1 MSETLRDLV
10 VSLSLQTDNFTRNI
24 KTVNTHIKEAES
36 AFKLAAAGVTN
47 FEQTT
52 TGLTSKQTMLTR
64 QFNLQKVAVD
74 QYQKALAAANKKL
87 EECQENQRKAQ
98 TRFDA
103 AQTTASAA
111 ELKKLSGALE
121 ATKKATQ
128 NASDAVH
135 STTTKLNNAQAAVR
149 NTQAALNACNSSIA
163 AMSSDW
169 TRSAQVLERNQSTI
183 AMLGLRM
190 RTVQSEFTLATAGI
204 KNTSESTTA
213 LTAKLKMLDSELNIQ
228 QATIR
233 KYEESLAAAKTQLK
247 AAQRENDPAKI
258 RQARTAVEE
267 NTASLNNARAAYV
280 TTQQAI
286 RETNQALT
294 LAQNSYYTAGAA
306 IRINETAVASLGKQ
320 IQLAESQF
328 RLTGAGISNFGT
340 TAAGVAAKIDQLKE
354 KQALLRQQMQQLRD
368 AVKSAEDQLKAAQ
381 TANDPQKIQ
390 QAKDK
395 LTELNT
401 TLNNTE
407 AELRETTSELNIQN
421 SGWVQA
427 GAAIKTSET
436 AVASLGKQMQLA
448 ESKFRLAGAG
458 IANFGTKAAG
468 TAAKLQLLK
477 EKQALLRQ
485 QVQQLRD
492 AVKSAEDQLKAAQTA
507 NDPQK
512 IQQAKDKLTELN
524 TTLNNTKAQLKAT
537 TSELNLLSSA
547 WTRAGTVLTNF
558 STKARAVSSTMVST
572 GRTMMRWITTPLLGI
587 ATAGVNA
594 QVQFE
599 KTFAQVRKTV
609 TATETEYA
617 QLEAASKKMSTTLAM
632 STDDINEVM
641 ATAGQLGIATENIQ
655 SFSRTMIDLGNST
668 TDLSANDGATQIAK
682 FINIMGTSQKEV
694 RRLGSAIAYL
704 GNNYATTEAPIME
717 MSMRLAG
724 AGKQVGLTEAQILGI
739 ATALSSVGIE
749 AEMGGSAFSKALI
762 KMEVASTQGADA
774 MGDFANIAGMS
785 NQAFKSLWDSDPAS
799 AFIAFTKGLAQLD
812 EEGISAIATLQDLGF
827 KEVRLRDTML
837 RTVSASGL
845 LENAI
850 ADANKA
856 WEENTALTEKS
867 NAIYSTTAAKLTNL
881 KNKASLAGQQ
891 IASDLTPVVHN
902 LMSAASDLL
911 DKFMG
916 LDEQQRLSIIKWGAV
931 AAAMGPALLIMGR
944 LIGVAGSVAGALG
957 KGMTAVGKFSAAVA
971 GAGGGMTGFLKVI
984 GSSKLAMVALSA
996 AVVYGAYKLYDYASG
1011 AKAARDALEGMNKT
1025 AQNWKN
1031 TAADTFYSSG
1041 KGLGFF
1047 GLSTEDFQKT
1057 ATKTISTVQ
1066 DWMDGMVEVWSDGKY
1081 ETDAIVKEWQDSSD
1095 ALSKDTRAHMV
1106 ELRDQAQASG
1116 DAAKAQEINA
1126 AIAELDALDKRI
1138 RVNLNYFQGK
1148 TLTDKNKAF
1157 WQGLMDQKQEIL
1169 LKWGF
1174 AEEPEGGAEAYDTIA
1189 KKVRAAEARAKAVG
1203 QDVDSSL
1210 YQEATLATSQG
1221 YAEVLQQLNDQY
1233 DAEYEKI
1240 NQINNATER
1249 QNQLNA
1255 LNEKYKSQRA
1265 AAAKEYMQA
1274 ADGYMAHVLDAKDM
1288 QDTENQLNR
1297 LHELLAKLAE
1307 TSETDTQGRANI
1319 LTQLNELTGE
1329 MDEGTLTEYMT
1340 LLTQVSSQVALL
1352 KSSGMSDAEIQALFP
1367 DVDIANITRMLDL
1380 YAEIGQHL
1388 SNFKNIADIQPLN
1401 EMVNGAIS
1409 EEVLK
1414 IATDLNLDGAKAAW
1428 EAFAAN
1434 PGAAITTDAQVTS
1447 WTLGDEAQKQT
1458 ATIQATVSE
1467 YVEIPEG
1474 ASTEKLTP
1482 KGIVAYVNA
1491 YNDLLPEGKK
1501 ADTSKLTPEVAEAF
1515 VKAYREVEGKA
1526 DITKLTPDE
1535 IVAQVMKYVELPE
1548 GANKEELIPACNAF
1562 VLAYSDPDATT
1573 DGLKVKALI
1582 GTMIAYANAT
1592 GVNPS
1597 MFLTSNLR
1605 GVVRKFAVAAG
1616 VDEDELLAALKREV
1630 EITGYNVD
1638 PTLNVQLPGTIYL
1651 TGYDYMAY
1659 KDFMDENGD
1668 VPIDGRIRLGNLTE
1682 SEWESALGEN
1692 RVKYWK
1698 DGVEVDANVAEATGV
1713 DEKTLALITTNED
1726 GTKTYNVIITAQVT
1740 GTEEAIDAVSALVDE
1755 EKKIDPTPLG
1765 MAAGIMPAT
1774 TMDLINSAMKR
1785 IQSYQETKDLNWWD
1799 KYWAGVLQGA
1809 STNLGTLN
1817 TSMNLDFNQ
1826 DTVAE
1831 LSAYIG
1837 EVVAAIQQGAEV
1849 SDEDLVNLK
1858 TIFDFLN
1865 GLQDTGTGAHIL
1877 AGAAEGMTAGGVDT
1891 TVDTLITNLGT
1902 AIQNAES
1909 KLQESGQQIGAG
1921 IGEGQKS
1928 YDFGDD
1934 AETTFT
1940 NDLNALDEAADIN
1953 SPSKRMIP
1961 TGESI
1966 SEGVGV
1972 GMAQYDFSGDATAT
1986 MANLESAISGAFL
1999 TSSLRSVGLN
2009 AMFGMAAGVRAGQ
2022 SAVISAM
2029 RSAAQSAVAAAKRA
2043 LQIHSPSRVFRDEV
2057 GVMTMKGFGQG
2068 VLEETKEQA
2077 QIIRNASRYLTN
2089 EAGSSAVAATNDNRK
2104 TYNTDN
2110 STSFSFAGATFQ
2122 VRSEQDV
2129 HDLAIEI
2136 ATLTRRNQR
2145 GRGLRMA

>member
-24 KTVNTHIKEAES
+24 KSVNTHIKEAES
-36 AFKLAAAGVTN
+36 AFKLAASGVTN

-52 TGLTSKQTMLTR
+52 AGLASKQTMLTR
-64 QFNLQKVAVD
+64 QLDLQKVAVD
-74 QYQKALAAANKKL
+74 QYQKALVAANKKL
-87 EECQENQRKAQ
+87 TECQENQRKAQ
-98 TRFDA
+98 ARFDA
-103 AQTTASAA
+103 AGTSASAS

-149 NTQAALNACNSSIA
+149 NTQAALNACNGSIA
-163 AMSSDW
+163 SMRSGW
-169 TRSAQVLERNQSTI
+169 TQSAQVLERNQSTI

-213 LTAKLKMLDSELNIQ
+213 LTAKLKMLNSELTLQ

-233 KYEESLAAAKTQLK
+233 RYEESLAAAKTQLK
-247 AAQRENDPAKI
+247 AAQKENDPEKI

-294 LAQNSYYTAGAA
+294 AASNGYYTAGAA
-306 IRINETAVASLGKQ
+306 I
-320 IQLAESQF
+320 
-328 RLTGAGISNFGT
+328 
-340 TAAGVAAKIDQLKE
+340 
-354 KQALLRQQMQQLRD
+354 
-368 AVKSAEDQLKAAQ
+368 
-381 TANDPQKIQ
+381 
-390 QAKDK
+390 
-395 LTELNT
+395 
-401 TLNNTE
+401 
-407 AELRETTSELNIQN
+407 
-421 SGWVQA
+421 
-427 GAAIKTSET
+427 KTNET

-468 TAAKLQLLK
+468 AAAKLQLLK

-492 AVKSAEDQLKAAQTA
+492 AVKSAEEQLKAAQA
-507 NDPQK
+507 SGDPEK
-512 IQQAKDKLTELN
+512 IQQAKDRLTELN
-524 TTLNNTKAQLKAT
+524 TTLNNTEAQLRDT
-537 TSELNLLSSA
+537 TRELNLQSSA
-547 WTRAGTVLTNF
+547 WTRAGAALTSF

-572 GRTMMRWITTPLLGI
+572 GRTMMRWITTPLMGI
-587 ATAGVNA
+587 ATASVNA
-594 QVQFE
+594 EIQFE
-599 KTFAQVRKTV
+599 KTFATVRKTV
-609 TATETEYA
+609 RGTEEDYA
-617 QLEAASKKMSTTLAM
+617 RLEAASKKMSTQLAAGTDEINAVM
-632 STDDINEVM
+632 S
-641 ATAGQLGIATENIQ
+641 TAGQLGIETENIEA
-655 SFSRTMIDLGNST
+655 FTKTMIDLGNST
-668 TDLSANDGATQIAK
+668 TDLDANTAATEIAK
-682 FINIMGTSQKEV
+682 FINIMGTSQKDID
-694 RRLGSAIAYL
+694 RLGASLAYV
-704 GNNYATTEAPIME
+704 GNRYATTEAPIME
-717 MSMRLAG
+717 MAMRIAG
-724 AGKQVGLTEAQILGI
+724 AGKQVGMTEAQVIGV

-749 AEMGGSAFSKALI
+749 AQMGGSAFSKALI
-762 KMEVASTQGADA
+762 KMELAAETGGQSLT
-774 MGDFANIAGMS
+774 DFATVSGMT
-785 NQAFKSLWDSDPAS
+785 AEEFKNLWKADPTA
-799 AFIAFTKGLAQLD
+799 AFIAFTKGIAQMD
-812 EEGISAIATLQDLGF
+812 DEGISAIATLQDLGF

-837 RTVSASGL
+837 RTVSNTRLMEDAV
-845 LENAI
+845 
-850 ADANKA
+850 ADATRG
-856 WEENTALTEKS
+856 WQENTALTEMAGK
-867 NAIYSTTAAKLTNL
+867 IYATTAAQLTNL

-891 IASDLTPVVHN
+891 IASDLTPIVQN
-902 LMSAASDLL
+902 LMSTASGLL

-931 AAAMGPALLIMGR
+931 AAAMGPALLILGR
-944 LIGVAGSVAGALG
+944 LVGAVGSVAGALG
-957 KGMTAVGKFSAAVA
+957 KGMTAVGKFSAAVK
-971 GAGGGMTGFLKVI
+971 GAGGGVSGLLKVV
-984 GSSKLAMVALSA
+984 GSSKLAMAGLTA
-996 AVVYGAYKLYDYASG
+996 AVIYGAYKLYDYASG
-1011 AKAARDALEGMNKT
+1011 AKAAREALEGMNKT

-1041 KGLGFF
+1041 KGLDFF
-1047 GLSTEDFQKT
+1047 GLNAEDFQKS
-1057 ATKTISTVQ
+1057 AAKTTRTVQ

-1116 DAAKAQEINA
+1116 DTAKAQEINA

-1157 WQGLMDQKQEIL
+1157 WQGLMDQKQAIL

-1174 AEEPEGGAEAYDTIA
+1174 AEEPEGGTEAYDTIA
-1189 KKVRAAEARAKAVG
+1189 KKVRAAEARAAAMG
-1203 QDVDSSL
+1203 QKVDSSL
-1210 YQEATLATSQG
+1210 YEEATLAASQG
-1221 YAEVLQQLNDQY
+1221 YAAVLQQINDQY

-1240 NQINNATER
+1240 IQINDATER
-1249 QNQLNA
+1249 QNQLDV

-1265 AAAKEYMQA
+1265 AAAKEYLQA
-1274 ADGYMAHVLDAKDM
+1274 TDGYMAHVLDAKDM
-1288 QDTENQLNR
+1288 QDTENQLTR

-1319 LTQLNELTGE
+1319 LTQLNELTGK

-1367 DVDIANITRMLDL
+1367 DIDIANITQMLDL
-1380 YAEIGQHL
+1380 YAEIGGFL
-1388 SNFKNIADIQPLN
+1388 NDFKNIADIQPLN
-1401 EMVNGAIS
+1401 EMLNGAIS

-1428 EAFAAN
+1428 ETFAAS
-1434 PGAAITTDAQVTS
+1434 PGSAITTNAQVTS
-1447 WTLGDEAQKQT
+1447 WELGDEAQKQT
-1458 ATIQATVSE
+1458 ATVQATVSE

-1474 ASTEKLTP
+1474 ASTAQLTP
-1482 KGIVAYVNA
+1482 KAEWAYVEA
-1491 YNDLLPEGKK
+1491 YNDLLPDGTR
-1501 ADTSKLTPEVAEAF
+1501 ADTSGLTPEAQAAI
-1515 VKAYREVEGKA
+1515 VKAYKEVTGGANTDE
-1526 DITKLTPDE
+1526 LTPDE
-1535 IVAQVMKYVELPE
+1535 ITAKVLKYIEDNYHNVDTSDL
-1548 GANKEELIPACNAF
+1548 KPAVNAA
-1562 VLAYSDPDATT
+1562 VLAYTDKGAKT
-1573 DGLKVKALI
+1573 DGLKVKALA
-1582 GTMIAYANAT
+1582 GMLVSYANGL
-1592 GVNPS
+1592 GVDPS
-1597 MFLTSNLR
+1597 LLLTDNLR
-1605 GVVRKFAVAAG
+1605 GEVHKFAVATG
-1616 VDEDELLAALKREV
+1616 VDEAELLAALKRKV

-1638 PTLNVQLPGTIYL
+1638 PTLNVQIPGTIYL

-1668 VPIDGRIRLGNLTE
+1668 VPIAGRIRLGSLTE
-1682 SEWESALGEN
+1682 AEWESALGQN

-1698 DGVEVDANVAEATGV
+1698 DGVEVDVSVAEAAGV
-1713 DEKTLALITTNED
+1713 DEKTLALITMNED
-1726 GTKTYNVIITAQVT
+1726 GTKTYNVVIAAQVT

-1765 MAAGIMPAT
+1765 MAAGILPAT
-1774 TMDLINSAMKR
+1774 TMDLIDSAMKR
-1785 IQSYQETKDLNWWD
+1785 IRSYQKTKDWSGWD
-1799 KYWAGVLQGA
+1799 KFWARILHGESTDLGV
-1809 STNLGTLN
+1809 LN
-1817 TSMNLDFNQ
+1817 TSMSLDFNQ
-1826 DTVAE
+1826 ETVAE

-1837 EVVAAIQQGAEV
+1837 EIVAAIQQGENV
-1849 SDEDLVNLK
+1849 SAEDLANLK

-1865 GLQDTGTGAHIL
+1865 GLQETGTGTHIL
-1877 AGAAEGMTAGGVDT
+1877 AGAAEGMTAGGIDT
-1891 TVDTLITNLGT
+1891 SVDTLITNLGT
-1902 AIQNAES
+1902 VIEGAES
-1909 KLQESGQQIGAG
+1909 KFQESGEQIAAG
-1921 IGEGQKS
+1921 IGEGQKG
-1928 YDFGDD
+1928 YDFSTD
-1934 AETTFT
+1934 AETTIA
-1940 NDLNALDEAADIN
+1940 NDEAALNDAAVIH
-1953 SPSKRMIP
+1953 SPSQRMKPI
-1961 TGESI
+1961 GGFI
-1966 SEGVGV
+1966 SAGVGV
-1972 GMAQYDFSGDATAT
+1972 GMAQYDFSGDAAVTV
-1986 MANLESAISGAFL
+1986 ANLESAISAAFM

-2022 SAVISAM
+2022 SAVIAAM
-2029 RSAAQSAVAAAKRA
+2029 RSAAQNAVAAAKNA

-2057 GVMTMKGFGQG
+2057 GVMTMRGFGQG

-2077 QIIRNASRYLTN
+2077 QIIRNASRYLTA

-2129 HDLAIEI
+2129 RDLAMEI
-2136 ATLTRRNQR
+2136 ATLTRRSQR

>member
-1 MSETLRDLV
+1 MAETLRDLV

-24 KTVNTHIKEAES
+24 KSVNTQIKEAES
-36 AFKLAAAGVTN
+36 AFKLAASGVTN

-52 TGLTSKQTMLTR
+52 GGLAAKQTTLTR
-64 QFNLQKVAVD
+64 QLNLQKVAVD
-74 QYQKALAAANKKL
+74 QYQKALEAAKKKLAECQKNQATFEAKLAAAKGAGQSAAALKKL
-87 EECQENQRKAQ
+87 EGQV
-98 TRFDA
+98 T
-103 AQTTASAA
+103 
-111 ELKKLSGALE
+111 

-128 NASDAVH
+128 NAADAVS
-135 STTTKLNNAQAAVR
+135 STSTKLNNAQAAVR
-149 NTQAALNACNSSIA
+149 NTQAALNACNGSIA
-163 AMSSDW
+163 SMRSGWAQ
-169 TRSAQVLERNQSTI
+169 SAQVLERNQSTI

-213 LTAKLKMLDSELNIQ
+213 LTAKLKMLNSELTLQ

-233 KYEESLAAAKTQLK
+233 RYEESIAAAKTQLK
-247 AAQRENDPAKI
+247 AAQRENDPSKI
-258 RQARTAVEE
+258 RQARAAVEE

-294 LAQNSYYTAGAA
+294 LASSGYYTAGAA
-306 IRINETAVASLGKQ
+306 I
-320 IQLAESQF
+320 
-328 RLTGAGISNFGT
+328 
-340 TAAGVAAKIDQLKE
+340 
-354 KQALLRQQMQQLRD
+354 
-368 AVKSAEDQLKAAQ
+368 
-381 TANDPQKIQ
+381 
-390 QAKDK
+390 
-395 LTELNT
+395 
-401 TLNNTE
+401 
-407 AELRETTSELNIQN
+407 
-421 SGWVQA
+421 
-427 GAAIKTSET
+427 KTNET

-458 IANFGTKAAG
+458 IANFGAKAAG
-468 TAAKLQLLK
+468 AAAKLQLLK

-492 AVKSAEDQLKAAQTA
+492 AVKSAEEQLKAAQTSG
-507 NDPQK
+507 DPQK
-512 IQQAKDKLTELN
+512 IQQAKDRLTELN
-524 TTLNNTKAQLKAT
+524 TTLNNTEAQLRDT
-537 TSELNLLSSA
+537 TRELNLQSSA
-547 WTRAGTVLTNF
+547 WTRAGAALTSF

-572 GRTMMRWITTPLLGI
+572 GRTMTRWITTPLMGI
-587 ATAGVNA
+587 ATASVNA
-594 QVQFE
+594 GIQFE
-599 KTFAQVRKTV
+599 KTFATVRKTV
-609 TATETEYA
+609 RGTEEDYA
-617 QLEAASKKMSTTLAM
+617 RLEAASKKMSTQLAAGTDEINAVM
-632 STDDINEVM
+632 S
-641 ATAGQLGIATENIQ
+641 TAGQLGIATENIE
-655 SFSRTMIDLGNST
+655 SFTKTMIDLGNST
-668 TDLSANDGATQIAK
+668 TDLDANTAATEIAK
-682 FINIMGTSQKEV
+682 FINIMGTSQKDID
-694 RRLGSAIAYL
+694 RLGASLAYV
-704 GNNYATTEAPIME
+704 GNRYATTEAPIME
-717 MSMRLAG
+717 MAMRIAG
-724 AGKQVGLTEAQILGI
+724 AGKQVGMTEAQVIGV

-749 AEMGGSAFSKALI
+749 AQMGGSAFSKALI
-762 KMEVASTQGADA
+762 KMELAAETGGQSLT
-774 MGDFANIAGMS
+774 DFATVSGMT
-785 NQAFKSLWDSDPAS
+785 AEEFKNLWKADPTA
-799 AFIAFTKGLAQLD
+799 AFIAFTKGIAQMD
-812 EEGISAIATLQDLGF
+812 DEGISAIATLQDLGF

-837 RTVSASGL
+837 RTVSNTRLMEDAV
-845 LENAI
+845 
-850 ADANKA
+850 ADATRG
-856 WEENTALTEKS
+856 WQENTALTEMAGK
-867 NAIYSTTAAKLTNL
+867 IYATTAAQLTNL

-891 IASDLTPVVHN
+891 IASDLTPTIQN
-902 LMSAASDLL
+902 LMSSASDLL

-916 LDEQQRLSIIKWGAV
+916 LDEEQRLSIIKWGAV

-944 LIGVAGSVAGALG
+944 LIGTVGNVARALG
-957 KGMTAVGKFSAAVA
+957 AGMTAVGKFSAAVK
-971 GAGGGMTGFLKVI
+971 GAGGGMTGLLKVV
-984 GSSKLAMVALSA
+984 GSSPVAMAALSA
-996 AVVYGAYKLYDYASG
+996 AVLYGAYKLYDYASG

-1297 LHELLAKLAE
+1297 LHELLAKLDE

-1352 KSSGMSDAEIQALFP
+1352 KSSGMSDDEIQALFP
-1367 DVDIANITRMLDL
+1367 DIDIANITRMLDL
-1380 YAEIGQHL
+1380 YAEIGQNL

-1401 EMVNGAIS
+1401 EMINGAIS

-1428 EAFAAN
+1428 EAFAEN

-1482 KGIVAYVNA
+1482 KAEFAYVKA
-1491 YNDLLPEGKK
+1491 YNDLLPDGTR
-1501 ADTSKLTPEVAEAF
+1501 ADMSKLTPETEQAIVT
-1515 VKAYREVEGKA
+1515 AYKEVTGGANTDE
-1526 DITKLTPDE
+1526 LTPDE
-1535 IVAQVMKYVELPE
+1535 ITAKVMRYLEDELNVDTSDLKPV
-1548 GANKEELIPACNAF
+1548 CNAA
-1562 VLAYSDPDATT
+1562 VLAYTDDDAKTNS
-1573 DGLKVKALI
+1573 LKVKALT
-1582 GTMIAYANAT
+1582 GMMIAYANAV

-1616 VDEDELLAALKREV
+1616 VDEAELLAALKREV

-1638 PTLNVQLPGTIYL
+1638 PTLNVQTPGTIYL

-1668 VPIDGRIRLGNLTE
+1668 VPIAGRIRLGSLTE
-1682 SEWESALGEN
+1682 AEWESALGQN

-1698 DGVEVDANVAEATGV
+1698 DGVEVDVSVAEAAGV
-1713 DEKTLALITTNED
+1713 DEKTLALITMNED
-1726 GTKTYNVIITAQVT
+1726 GTKTYNVIIAAQVT
-1740 GTEEAIDAVSALVDE
+1740 GTEEAIGAVSALVDE

-1765 MAAGIMPAT
+1765 MAAGILPAT
-1774 TMDLINSAMKR
+1774 TMDLIDSAMKR
-1785 IQSYQETKDLNWWD
+1785 IQSYQKTKDWSGWD
-1799 KYWAGVLQGA
+1799 KFWARILHGESTDLGV
-1809 STNLGTLN
+1809 LN
-1817 TSMNLDFNQ
+1817 TSMSLDFNQ
-1826 DTVAE
+1826 GTVAE

-1837 EVVAAIQQGAEV
+1837 EIVAAIQQGENV
-1849 SDEDLVNLK
+1849 SAEDLENLK
-1858 TIFDFLN
+1858 IIFDFLN
-1865 GLQDTGTGAHIL
+1865 GLQETGTGTHIL
-1877 AGAAEGMTAGGVDT
+1877 AGAAEGMTAGGIDT
-1891 TVDTLITNLGT
+1891 SVDTLIANLGT
-1902 AIQNAES
+1902 VIQRAEA
-1909 KLQESGQQIGAG
+1909 KFQESGEQIAAG
-1921 IGEGQKS
+1921 IGEGQKN
-1928 YDFGDD
+1928 YDFSTD
-1934 AETTFT
+1934 AETTIA
-1940 NDLNALDEAADIN
+1940 NDEAALNDAAVIH
-1953 SPSKRMIP
+1953 SPSQRMKPI
-1961 TGESI
+1961 GGFI
-1966 SEGVGV
+1966 SAGVGA
-1972 GMAQYDFSGDATAT
+1972 GMTEYDFSGDAAAT
-1986 MANLESAISGAFL
+1986 MANLESAISAAFM

-2022 SAVISAM
+2022 SAVIAAM
-2029 RSAAQSAVAAAKRA
+2029 RSAAQNAVAAAKSA

-2057 GVMTMKGFGQG
+2057 GAMTMKGFGQG
-2068 VLEETKEQA
+2068 VLQETKEQA
-2077 QIIRNASRYLTN
+2077 QIIRNASRYLTT

-2122 VRSEQDV
+2122 IRSEQDV
-2129 HDLAIEI
+2129 RDLAVEI

>member
-24 KTVNTHIKEAES
+24 KSVNTHIKEAES
-36 AFKLAAAGVTN
+36 AFKLAASGVTN

-52 TGLTSKQTMLTR
+52 EGLASKQTMLTR
-64 QFNLQKVAVD
+64 QLDLQKVAVD
-74 QYQKALAAANKKL
+74 QYQKALTAANKKL
-87 EECQENQRKAQ
+87 EECKKNQRDAQ
-98 TRFDA
+98 SRFDA

-149 NTQAALNACNSSIA
+149 NTQAALNACNGSIA
-163 AMSSDW
+163 SMRSGW
-169 TRSAQVLERNQSTI
+169 TQSAQVLERNQSTI

-213 LTAKLKMLDSELNIQ
+213 LTAKLKMLDSELTLQ

-233 KYEESLAAAKTQLK
+233 RYEESLAAAKTQLK
-247 AAQRENDPAKI
+247 AAQRENDPEKI

-280 TTQQAI
+280 TTQQEI
-286 RETNQALT
+286 RETNRELT
-294 LAQNSYYTAGAA
+294 AASNGFYTSRDAA
-306 IRINETAVASLGKQ
+306 TANETAVASLGKQ
-320 IQLAESQF
+320 I
-328 RLTGAGISNFGT
+328 
-340 TAAGVAAKIDQLKE
+340 
-354 KQALLRQQMQQLRD
+354 
-368 AVKSAEDQLKAAQ
+368 
-381 TANDPQKIQ
+381 
-390 QAKDK
+390 
-395 LTELNT
+395 
-401 TLNNTE
+401 
-407 AELRETTSELNIQN
+407 
-421 SGWVQA
+421 
-427 GAAIKTSET
+427 
-436 AVASLGKQMQLA
+436 QLA

-458 IANFGTKAAG
+458 IANFGAKAAG
-468 TAAKLQLLK
+468 AAAKLQLLK

-492 AVKSAEDQLKAAQTA
+492 AVKSAEEQLKAAQA
-507 NDPQK
+507 SGDPQK
-512 IQQAKDKLTELN
+512 IQQAKDRLTELN
-524 TTLNNTKAQLKAT
+524 TTLNNTEAQLRDT
-537 TSELNLLSSA
+537 TRELNLQSSA
-547 WTRAGTVLTNF
+547 WTRAGAALTSF

-572 GRTMMRWITTPLLGI
+572 GRTMMRWITTPLMGI
-587 ATAGVNA
+587 ATASVKA
-594 QVQFE
+594 EIQFE
-599 KTFAQVRKTV
+599 KTFATVRKTV
-609 TATETEYA
+609 RGTEEDYTR
-617 QLEAASKKMSTTLAM
+617 LEAASKKMSTQLAAGTDEINTVM
-632 STDDINEVM
+632 S
-641 ATAGQLGIATENIQ
+641 TAGQLGIATENIE
-655 SFSRTMIDLGNST
+655 SFTKTMIDLGNST
-668 TDLSANDGATQIAK
+668 TDLDANTAATEIAK
-682 FINIMGTSQKEV
+682 FINIMGTSQKDID
-694 RRLGSAIAYL
+694 RLGASLAYV
-704 GNNYATTEAPIME
+704 GNRYATTEAPIME
-717 MSMRLAG
+717 MAMRIAG
-724 AGKQVGLTEAQILGI
+724 AGKQVGMTEAQVIGV

-749 AEMGGSAFSKALI
+749 AQMGGSAFSKALI
-762 KMEVASTQGADA
+762 KMELAAETGGQSLT
-774 MGDFANIAGMS
+774 DFATVSGMT
-785 NQAFKSLWDSDPAS
+785 AEEFKNLWKADPTA
-799 AFIAFTKGLAQLD
+799 AFIAFTKGIAQMD
-812 EEGISAIATLQDLGF
+812 DEGISAIATLQDLGF

-837 RTVSASGL
+837 RTVSNTRLMEDAV
-845 LENAI
+845 
-850 ADANKA
+850 ADATRG
-856 WEENTALTEKS
+856 WQENTALTEMAGK
-867 NAIYSTTAAKLTNL
+867 IYATTAAQLTNL

-891 IASDLTPVVHN
+891 IASDLTPTIQN
-902 LMSAASDLL
+902 LMSSASDLL

-916 LDEQQRLSIIKWGAV
+916 LDEEQRLSIIKWGAV
-931 AAAMGPALLIMGR
+931 AAAMGPALLILGR
-944 LIGVAGSVAGALG
+944 LVGAVGSVAGALG
-957 KGMTAVGKFSAAVA
+957 KGMLAVGRFSAAVK
-971 GAGGGMTGFLKVI
+971 GAGGGVSGLLKVV
-984 GSSKLAMVALSA
+984 GSSKLAMAGLTA
-996 AVVYGAYKLYDYASG
+996 AVIYGAYKLYDYASG
-1011 AKAARDALEGMNKT
+1011 AKAAREALEGMNKT

-1041 KGLGFF
+1041 EGLGFF
-1047 GLSTEDFQKT
+1047 GLNAEDFQKT
-1057 ATKTISTVQ
+1057 AAKTTSTVQ

-1116 DAAKAQEINA
+1116 DTAKAQEINA

-1157 WQGLMDQKQEIL
+1157 WQGLMEQKQEIL

-1174 AEEPEGGAEAYDTIA
+1174 AEEPEGGTEAYDTIA
-1189 KKVRAAEARAKAVG
+1189 KKVRAAEARAAAMG
-1203 QDVDSSL
+1203 QEVDSSL
-1210 YQEATLATSQG
+1210 YQEATLAASQG
-1221 YAEVLQQLNDQY
+1221 YAAVLQQMNDQY

-1240 NQINNATER
+1240 IQINDATER
-1249 QNQLNA
+1249 QNQLDA
-1255 LNEKYKSQRA
+1255 LNEKYKSQRT
-1265 AAAKEYMQA
+1265 AAAKEYLQA
-1274 ADGYMAHVLDAKDM
+1274 TDGYMAHVLDEKDM
-1288 QDTENQLNR
+1288 RNTENQLNR

-1340 LLTQVSSQVALL
+1340 LLTQVASQVALL

-1367 DVDIANITRMLDL
+1367 DVDIANITQMLDL
-1380 YAEIGQHL
+1380 YAEIGQYL
-1388 SNFKNIADIQPLN
+1388 SDFKNIADIQPLN
-1401 EMVNGAIS
+1401 EMYNGAIS

-1434 PGAAITTDAQVTS
+1434 PGAAITTNAQVTS

-1458 ATIQATVSE
+1458 AIVTATVGK

-1474 ASTEKLTP
+1474 ASKEELTP
-1482 KGIVAYVNA
+1482 SGVVAYVSA
-1491 YNDLLPEGKK
+1491 YNDLRGDKK
-1501 ADTSKLTPEVAEAF
+1501 ADLSLLKPEVAEAF

-1526 DITKLTPDE
+1526 DVTKLTPDE

-1548 GANKEELIPACNAF
+1548 GTDKEALKPACEAF

-1573 DGLKVKALI
+1573 DGLKVKALT
-1582 GTMIAYANAT
+1582 GMMIAYANAA

-1597 MFLTSNLR
+1597 LFLTSNLQ
-1605 GVVRKFAVAAG
+1605 GVVRKFAVAMG
-1616 VDEDELLAALKREV
+1616 VDEAELLAALKREV

-1638 PTLNVQLPGTIYL
+1638 PTLNVQIPGTIYL

-1668 VPIDGRIRLGNLTE
+1668 VPIAGRIRLGSLTE
-1682 SEWESALGEN
+1682 AEWESALGQN

-1698 DGVEVDANVAEATGV
+1698 DGVEVDVSVAEAAGV
-1713 DEKTLALITTNED
+1713 DEKTLALITMNED
-1726 GTKTYNVIITAQVT
+1726 GTKTYNVIIAAQVT

-1765 MAAGIMPAT
+1765 MAAGILPAT
-1774 TMDLINSAMKR
+1774 TMDLIDSAMKR
-1785 IQSYQETKDLNWWD
+1785 IQSYQKTKDWSGWD
-1799 KYWAGVLQGA
+1799 KFWARILHGESTDLGV
-1809 STNLGTLN
+1809 LN
-1817 TSMNLDFNQ
+1817 TSMSLDFNQ
-1826 DTVAE
+1826 GTVAE
-1831 LSAYIG
+1831 LSTYIG
-1837 EVVAAIQQGAEV
+1837 EIVAAIQQGENV
-1849 SDEDLVNLK
+1849 SAEDLENLK

-1865 GLQDTGTGAHIL
+1865 GLQETGTGTHIL
-1877 AGAAEGMTAGGVDT
+1877 AGAAEGMTAGGIDT
-1891 TVDTLITNLGT
+1891 SVDTLIANLGT
-1902 AIQNAES
+1902 VIQWAEA
-1909 KLQESGQQIGAG
+1909 KFQESGEQIAAG
-1921 IGEGQKS
+1921 IGEGQKN
-1928 YDFGDD
+1928 YDFSTD
-1934 AETTFT
+1934 AETTIA
-1940 NDLNALDEAADIN
+1940 NDEAALNDAAVIH
-1953 SPSKRMIP
+1953 SPSQRMKPI
-1961 TGESI
+1961 GGFI
-1966 SEGVGV
+1966 SAGVGA
-1972 GMAQYDFSGDATAT
+1972 GMTEYDFSGDAAAT
-1986 MANLESAISGAFL
+1986 VANLESAISAAFM

-2029 RSAAQSAVAAAKRA
+2029 RSAAQNAVAAAKSA

-2057 GVMTMKGFGQG
+2057 GAMTMKGFGQG
-2068 VLEETKEQA
+2068 VLQETKEQA
-2077 QIIRNASRYLTN
+2077 QIIRNASRYLTT

-2122 VRSEQDV
+2122 IRSEQDV
-2129 HDLAIEI
+2129 RDLAVEI

>member
-24 KTVNTHIKEAES
+24 KSVNTQIKEAES
-36 AFKLAAAGVTN
+36 AFKLAASGVTN

-52 TGLTSKQTMLTR
+52 GGLAAKQTTLTR
-64 QFNLQKVAVD
+64 QLNLQKVAVD
-74 QYQKALAAANKKL
+74 QYQKALEAAKKKLAECQANQATFEAKLASAKGAGQSAAALKKL
-87 EECQENQRKAQ
+87 EGQV
-98 TRFDA
+98 T
-103 AQTTASAA
+103 
-111 ELKKLSGALE
+111 

-128 NASDAVH
+128 NAADAVS
-135 STTTKLNNAQAAVR
+135 STSTKLNNAQAAVR
-149 NTQAALNACNSSIA
+149 NTQAALNACNGSIA
-163 AMSSDW
+163 SMRSGWAQ
-169 TRSAQVLERNQSTI
+169 SAQVLERNQSTI

-233 KYEESLAAAKTQLK
+233 RYEESLAAAKTQLK
-247 AAQRENDPAKI
+247 AAQKENDPQKI

-294 LAQNSYYTAGAA
+294 LASSGYYTAGAA
-306 IRINETAVASLGKQ
+306 IKTNETAVASLGKQ
-320 IQLAESQF
+320 IQLAESKF
-328 RLTGAGISNFGT
+328 RLAGAGIANFGAKAAG
-340 TAAGVAAKIDQLKE
+340 TAAKLQLLKE
-354 KQALLRQQMQQLRD
+354 KQTLLRQQVQQLRD
-368 AVKSAEDQLKAAQ
+368 AVKSAEEQLKAAQ
-381 TANDPQKIQ
+381 ASGDPQKIQ

-407 AELRETTSELNIQN
+407 A
-421 SGWVQA
+421 
-427 GAAIKTSET
+427 
-436 AVASLGKQMQLA
+436 
-448 ESKFRLAGAG
+448 
-458 IANFGTKAAG
+458 
-468 TAAKLQLLK
+468 
-477 EKQALLRQ
+477 
-485 QVQQLRD
+485 QLRD
-492 AVKSAEDQLKAAQTA
+492 
-507 NDPQK
+507 
-512 IQQAKDKLTELN
+512 
-524 TTLNNTKAQLKAT
+524 TTR
-537 TSELNLLSSA
+537 ELNLQSSA
-547 WTRAGTVLTNF
+547 WTRAGAALTSF

-572 GRTMMRWITTPLLGI
+572 GRTMTRWITTPLLGI
-587 ATAGVNA
+587 ATASVNA
-594 QVQFE
+594 EIQFE
-599 KTFAQVRKTV
+599 KTFATVRKTV
-609 TATETEYA
+609 RGTEEDYTR
-617 QLEAASKKMSTTLAM
+617 LEAASKKMSTQLAAGTDEINTVM
-632 STDDINEVM
+632 S
-641 ATAGQLGIATENIQ
+641 TAGQLGIATENIE
-655 SFSRTMIDLGNST
+655 SFTKTMIDLGNST
-668 TDLSANDGATQIAK
+668 TDLDANTAATEIAK
-682 FINIMGTSQKEV
+682 FINIMGTSQKDID
-694 RRLGSAIAYL
+694 RLGASLAYV
-704 GNNYATTEAPIME
+704 GNRYATTEAPIME
-717 MSMRLAG
+717 MAMRIAG
-724 AGKQVGLTEAQILGI
+724 AGKQVGMTEAQVIGV

-749 AEMGGSAFSKALI
+749 AQMGGSAFSKALI
-762 KMEVASTQGADA
+762 KMELAAETGGQSLT
-774 MGDFANIAGMS
+774 DFATVSGMT
-785 NQAFKSLWDSDPAS
+785 AEEFKNLWKADPTA
-799 AFIAFTKGLAQLD
+799 AFIAFTKGIAQMD
-812 EEGISAIATLQDLGF
+812 DEGISAIATLQDLGF

-837 RTVSASGL
+837 RTVSNTRLMEDAV
-845 LENAI
+845 
-850 ADANKA
+850 ADATRG
-856 WEENTALTEKS
+856 WQENTALTEMAGK
-867 NAIYSTTAAKLTNL
+867 IYATTAAQLTNL

-891 IASDLTPVVHN
+891 IASDLTPTIQN
-902 LMSAASDLL
+902 LMSSASDLL

-916 LDEQQRLSIIKWGAV
+916 LDEEQRLSIIKWGAV
-931 AAAMGPALLIMGR
+931 AAAMGPALLILGR
-944 LIGVAGSVAGALG
+944 LVGAVGSVAGALG
-957 KGMTAVGKFSAAVA
+957 KGMTAIGKFSAAVK
-971 GAGGGMTGFLKVI
+971 GAGGGVSGLLKVV
-984 GSSKLAMVALSA
+984 GSSKLAMVGLTA
-996 AVVYGAYKLYDYASG
+996 AVIYGAYKLYDYASG
-1011 AKAARDALEGMNKT
+1011 AKAAREALEGMNKT

-1041 KGLGFF
+1041 KGLDFF
-1047 GLSTEDFQKT
+1047 GLNAEDFQKT
-1057 ATKTISTVQ
+1057 AAKTTSTVQ

-1116 DAAKAQEINA
+1116 DTAKAQEINA

-1157 WQGLMDQKQEIL
+1157 WQGLMDQKQAIL

-1174 AEEPEGGAEAYDTIA
+1174 AEEPEGGTEAYDTIA
-1189 KKVRAAEARAKAVG
+1189 KKVRAAEARAAAMG
-1203 QDVDSSL
+1203 QEVDSSL
-1210 YQEATLATSQG
+1210 YQEATLAASQG
-1221 YAEVLQQLNDQY
+1221 YAAVLQQMNDQY

-1240 NQINNATER
+1240 IQLNDATER
-1249 QNQLNA
+1249 QNQLDA
-1255 LNEKYKSQRA
+1255 LNEKYKSQRT
-1265 AAAKEYMQA
+1265 AAAKEYLQA
-1274 ADGYMAHVLDAKDM
+1274 TDGYMAHVLDEKDM
-1288 QDTENQLNR
+1288 RNTENQLNR

-1340 LLTQVSSQVALL
+1340 LLTQVASQVALL

-1367 DVDIANITRMLDL
+1367 DVDIANITQMLDL
-1380 YAEIGQHL
+1380 YAEIGQYL
-1388 SNFKNIADIQPLN
+1388 SDFKNIADIQPLN
-1401 EMVNGAIS
+1401 EMYNGAIS

-1434 PGAAITTDAQVTS
+1434 PGAAITTNAQVTS

-1458 ATIQATVSE
+1458 AIVTATVGK

-1474 ASTEKLTP
+1474 ASKEELTP
-1482 KGIVAYVNA
+1482 SGVVAYVSA
-1491 YNDLLPEGKK
+1491 YNDLRGDKK
-1501 ADTSKLTPEVAEAF
+1501 ADMSLLKPEVAEAF

-1526 DITKLTPDE
+1526 DVTKLTPDE

-1548 GANKEELIPACNAF
+1548 GTDKEALKPACEAF

-1573 DGLKVKALI
+1573 DGLKVKALT
-1582 GTMIAYANAT
+1582 GMMIAYANAA

-1597 MFLTSNLR
+1597 LFLTSNLQ
-1605 GVVRKFAVAAG
+1605 GVVRKFAVAMG
-1616 VDEDELLAALKREV
+1616 VDEAELLAALKREV

-1638 PTLNVQLPGTIYL
+1638 PTLNVQIPGTIYL

-1668 VPIDGRIRLGNLTE
+1668 VPIAGRIRLGSLTE
-1682 SEWESALGEN
+1682 AEWESALGQN

-1698 DGVEVDANVAEATGV
+1698 DGVEVDVSVAEAAGV
-1713 DEKTLALITTNED
+1713 DEKTLALITMNED
-1726 GTKTYNVIITAQVT
+1726 GTKTYNVIIAAQVT

-1765 MAAGIMPAT
+1765 MAAGILPAT
-1774 TMDLINSAMKR
+1774 TMDLIDSAMKR
-1785 IQSYQETKDLNWWD
+1785 IQSYQKTKDWSGWD
-1799 KYWAGVLQGA
+1799 KFWARILHGESTDLGV
-1809 STNLGTLN
+1809 LN
-1817 TSMNLDFNQ
+1817 TSMSLDFNQ
-1826 DTVAE
+1826 GTVAE
-1831 LSAYIG
+1831 LSTYIG
-1837 EVVAAIQQGAEV
+1837 EIVAAIQQGENV
-1849 SDEDLVNLK
+1849 SAEDLENLK

-1865 GLQDTGTGAHIL
+1865 GLQETGTGTHIL
-1877 AGAAEGMTAGGVDT
+1877 AGAAEGMTAGGIDT
-1891 TVDTLITNLGT
+1891 SVDTLIANLGT
-1902 AIQNAES
+1902 VIQGAEA
-1909 KLQESGQQIGAG
+1909 KFQESGEQIAAG
-1921 IGEGQKS
+1921 IGEGQKN
-1928 YDFGDD
+1928 YDFSTD
-1934 AETTFT
+1934 AETTIA
-1940 NDLNALDEAADIN
+1940 NDEAALNDAAVIH
-1953 SPSKRMIP
+1953 SPSQRMKPI
-1961 TGESI
+1961 GGFI
-1966 SEGVGV
+1966 SAGVGA
-1972 GMAQYDFSGDATAT
+1972 GMTEYDFSGDAAAT
-1986 MANLESAISGAFL
+1986 VANLESAISAAFM

-2029 RSAAQSAVAAAKRA
+2029 RSAAQNAVAAAKSA

-2068 VLEETKEQA
+2068 VLQETKEQA
-2077 QIIRNASRYLTN
+2077 QIIRNASRYLTT

-2122 VRSEQDV
+2122 IRSEQDV
-2129 HDLAIEI
+2129 RDLAVEI

>member
-36 AFKLAAAGVTN
+36 AFKLAASGVTN

-52 TGLTSKQTMLTR
+52 EGLASKQTMLTR
-64 QFNLQKVAVD
+64 QLDLQKVAVD
-74 QYQKALAAANKKL
+74 QYQKALTAANKKL
-87 EECQENQRKAQ
+87 EECKRNQQDAQ

-149 NTQAALNACNSSIA
+149 NTQAALNACNGSIA
-163 AMSSDW
+163 SMRSGW
-169 TRSAQVLERNQSTI
+169 TQSAQVLERNQSTI

-213 LTAKLKMLDSELNIQ
+213 LTAKLKMLDSELTLQ

-233 KYEESLAAAKTQLK
+233 RYEESLAAAKTQLK
-247 AAQRENDPAKI
+247 AAQRENDPEKI

-294 LAQNSYYTAGAA
+294 LASSGYYTAGAA
-306 IRINETAVASLGKQ
+306 IKTNETAVASLGKQ
-320 IQLAESQF
+320 I
-328 RLTGAGISNFGT
+328 
-340 TAAGVAAKIDQLKE
+340 
-354 KQALLRQQMQQLRD
+354 
-368 AVKSAEDQLKAAQ
+368 
-381 TANDPQKIQ
+381 
-390 QAKDK
+390 
-395 LTELNT
+395 
-401 TLNNTE
+401 
-407 AELRETTSELNIQN
+407 
-421 SGWVQA
+421 
-427 GAAIKTSET
+427 
-436 AVASLGKQMQLA
+436 QLA

-458 IANFGTKAAG
+458 IANFGAKAAG
-468 TAAKLQLLK
+468 AAAKLQLLK

-492 AVKSAEDQLKAAQTA
+492 AVKSAEEQLKAAQA
-507 NDPQK
+507 SGDPQK
-512 IQQAKDKLTELN
+512 IQQAKDRLTELN
-524 TTLNNTKAQLKAT
+524 TTLNNTEAQLRDT
-537 TSELNLLSSA
+537 TRELNLQSSA
-547 WTRAGTVLTNF
+547 WTRAGAALTSF

-572 GRTMMRWITTPLLGI
+572 GRTMMRWITTPLMGI
-587 ATAGVNA
+587 ATASVNA
-594 QVQFE
+594 EIQFE
-599 KTFAQVRKTV
+599 KTFATVRKTV
-609 TATETEYA
+609 RGTEEDYA
-617 QLEAASKKMSTTLAM
+617 RLEAASKKMSTQLAAGTDEINAVM
-632 STDDINEVM
+632 S
-641 ATAGQLGIATENIQ
+641 TAGQLGIATENIEA
-655 SFSRTMIDLGNST
+655 FTKTMIDLGNST
-668 TDLSANDGATQIAK
+668 TDLDANTAATEIAK
-682 FINIMGTSQKEV
+682 FINIMGTSQKDID
-694 RRLGSAIAYL
+694 RLGASLAYV
-704 GNNYATTEAPIME
+704 GNRYATTEAPIME
-717 MSMRLAG
+717 MAMRIAG
-724 AGKQVGLTEAQILGI
+724 AGKQVGMTEAQVIGV

-749 AEMGGSAFSKALI
+749 AQMGGSAFSKALI
-762 KMEVASTQGADA
+762 KMELAAETGGQSLT
-774 MGDFANIAGMS
+774 DFATVSGMT
-785 NQAFKSLWDSDPAS
+785 AEEFKNLWKADPTA
-799 AFIAFTKGLAQLD
+799 AFIAFTKGIAQMD
-812 EEGISAIATLQDLGF
+812 DEGISAIATLQDLGF

-837 RTVSASGL
+837 RTVSNTRLMEDAV
-845 LENAI
+845 
-850 ADANKA
+850 ADATRG
-856 WEENTALTEKS
+856 WQENTALTEMAGK
-867 NAIYSTTAAKLTNL
+867 IYATTAAQLTNL

-891 IASDLTPVVHN
+891 IASDLTPTIQN
-902 LMSAASDLL
+902 LMSSASDLL

-916 LDEQQRLSIIKWGAV
+916 LDEEQRLSIIKWGAV
-931 AAAMGPALLIMGR
+931 AAAMGPALLILGR
-944 LIGVAGSVAGALG
+944 LVGAVGSVAGALG
-957 KGMTAVGKFSAAVA
+957 KGMLAVGRFSAAVK
-971 GAGGGMTGFLKVI
+971 GAGGGVSGLLKVV
-984 GSSKLAMVALSA
+984 GSSKLAMAGLTA
-996 AVVYGAYKLYDYASG
+996 AVIYGAYKLYDYASG
-1011 AKAARDALEGMNKT
+1011 AKAAREALEGMNKT

-1041 KGLGFF
+1041 EGLGFF
-1047 GLSTEDFQKT
+1047 GLNAEDFQRTAAKT
-1057 ATKTISTVQ
+1057 TSTVQ

-1116 DAAKAQEINA
+1116 DTAKAQEINA

-1157 WQGLMDQKQEIL
+1157 WQGLMDQKQAIL

-1174 AEEPEGGAEAYDTIA
+1174 AEEPEGGTEAYDVIA
-1189 KKVRAAEARAKAVG
+1189 KKVRAAEARAAAMG
-1203 QDVDSSL
+1203 QKVDPPL
-1210 YQEATLATSQG
+1210 YEEATLAASQG
-1221 YAEVLQQLNDQY
+1221 YAAVLQQINDQY

-1240 NQINNATER
+1240 NQLNDATER
-1249 QNQLNA
+1249 QNQLDA
-1255 LNEKYKSQRA
+1255 LNEKYKSQRT
-1265 AAAKEYMQA
+1265 AAAKEYLQA
-1274 ADGYMAHVLDAKDM
+1274 TDGYMAHVLDEKDM
-1288 QDTENQLNR
+1288 RNTENQLNR

-1340 LLTQVSSQVALL
+1340 LLTQVASQVALL

-1367 DVDIANITRMLDL
+1367 DVDIANITQMLDL
-1380 YAEIGQHL
+1380 YAEIGQYL
-1388 SNFKNIADIQPLN
+1388 SDFKNIADIQPLN
-1401 EMVNGAIS
+1401 EMYNGAIS

-1434 PGAAITTDAQVTS
+1434 PGAAITTNAQVTS

-1458 ATIQATVSE
+1458 AIVTATVGK

-1474 ASTEKLTP
+1474 ASKEELTP
-1482 KGIVAYVNA
+1482 SGVVAYVSA
-1491 YNDLLPEGKK
+1491 YNDLRGDKK
-1501 ADTSKLTPEVAEAF
+1501 ADLSLLKPEVAEAF

-1526 DITKLTPDE
+1526 DVTKLTPDE

-1548 GANKEELIPACNAF
+1548 GTDKEALKPACEAF

-1573 DGLKVKALI
+1573 DGLKVKALT
-1582 GTMIAYANAT
+1582 GMMIAYANAA

-1597 MFLTSNLR
+1597 LFLTSNLQ
-1605 GVVRKFAVAAG
+1605 GVVRKFAVAMG
-1616 VDEDELLAALKREV
+1616 VDEAELLAALKREV

-1638 PTLNVQLPGTIYL
+1638 PTLNVQIPGTIYL

-1668 VPIDGRIRLGNLTE
+1668 VPIVGRIRLGSLTE
-1682 SEWESALGEN
+1682 AEWESALGQN

-1698 DGVEVDANVAEATGV
+1698 DGVEVDVSVAEAAGV
-1713 DEKTLALITTNED
+1713 DEKTLALITMNED
-1726 GTKTYNVIITAQVT
+1726 GTKTYNVIIAAQVT

-1765 MAAGIMPAT
+1765 MAAGILPAT
-1774 TMDLINSAMKR
+1774 TMDLIDSAMKR
-1785 IQSYQETKDLNWWD
+1785 IQSYQKTKDWSGWD
-1799 KYWAGVLQGA
+1799 KFWARILHGESTDLGV
-1809 STNLGTLN
+1809 LN
-1817 TSMNLDFNQ
+1817 TSMSLDFNQ
-1826 DTVAE
+1826 GTVAE
-1831 LSAYIG
+1831 LSTYIG
-1837 EVVAAIQQGAEV
+1837 EIVAAIQQGENV
-1849 SDEDLVNLK
+1849 SAEDLENLK

-1865 GLQDTGTGAHIL
+1865 GLQETGTGTHIL
-1877 AGAAEGMTAGGVDT
+1877 AGAAEGMTAGGIDT
-1891 TVDTLITNLGT
+1891 SVDTLIANLGT
-1902 AIQNAES
+1902 VIQGAEA
-1909 KLQESGQQIGAG
+1909 KFQESGEQIAAG
-1921 IGEGQKS
+1921 IGEGQKN
-1928 YDFGDD
+1928 YDFSTD
-1934 AETTFT
+1934 AETTIA
-1940 NDLNALDEAADIN
+1940 NDEAALNDAAVIH
-1953 SPSKRMIP
+1953 SPSQRMKPI
-1961 TGESI
+1961 GGFI
-1966 SEGVGV
+1966 SAGVGA
-1972 GMAQYDFSGDATAT
+1972 GMTEYDFSGDAAAT
-1986 MANLESAISGAFL
+1986 VANLESAISAAFM

-2022 SAVISAM
+2022 SAVIAAM
-2029 RSAAQSAVAAAKRA
+2029 RSAARNAVSAAKSA

-2057 GVMTMKGFGQG
+2057 GVMTMRGFGQG
-2068 VLEETKEQA
+2068 VLQETKEQA
-2077 QIIRNASRYLTN
+2077 QIIRNASRYLTS

-2122 VRSEQDV
+2122 IRSEQDV
-2129 HDLAIEI
+2129 RDLAVEI

>member
-36 AFKLAAAGVTN
+36 AFKLAASGVTN

-52 TGLTSKQTMLTR
+52 EGLASKQTMLTR
-64 QFNLQKVAVD
+64 QLDLQKVAVD
-74 QYQKALAAANKKL
+74 QYQKALTAANKKL
-87 EECQENQRKAQ
+87 EECKRNQQDAQ

-149 NTQAALNACNSSIA
+149 NTQAALNACNGSIA
-163 AMSSDW
+163 SMRSGW
-169 TRSAQVLERNQSTI
+169 TQSAQVLERNQSTI

-213 LTAKLKMLDSELNIQ
+213 LTAKLKMLDSELTLQ

-233 KYEESLAAAKTQLK
+233 RYEESLAAAKTQLK
-247 AAQRENDPAKI
+247 AAQRENDPEKI

-294 LAQNSYYTAGAA
+294 LASSGYYTAGAA
-306 IRINETAVASLGKQ
+306 IKTNETAVASLGKQ
-320 IQLAESQF
+320 IQLAESKF
-328 RLTGAGISNFGT
+328 RLAGAGIANFGAK
-340 TAAGVAAKIDQLKE
+340 AAGAAAKLQLLKE
-354 KQALLRQQMQQLRD
+354 KQAILRQQVQQLRD
-368 AVKSAEDQLKAAQ
+368 AVKSAEEQLKAAQ
-381 TANDPQKIQ
+381 ASGDPQKIQ

-407 AELRETTSELNIQN
+407 A
-421 SGWVQA
+421 
-427 GAAIKTSET
+427 
-436 AVASLGKQMQLA
+436 
-448 ESKFRLAGAG
+448 
-458 IANFGTKAAG
+458 
-468 TAAKLQLLK
+468 
-477 EKQALLRQ
+477 
-485 QVQQLRD
+485 QLRD
-492 AVKSAEDQLKAAQTA
+492 
-507 NDPQK
+507 
-512 IQQAKDKLTELN
+512 
-524 TTLNNTKAQLKAT
+524 TTR
-537 TSELNLLSSA
+537 ELNLQSSA
-547 WTRAGTVLTNF
+547 WTRAGAALTSF
-558 STKARAVSSTMVST
+558 SAKARAVSSTMVST
-572 GRTMMRWITTPLLGI
+572 GRTMTRWITTPLMGI
-587 ATAGVNA
+587 ATASVNA
-594 QVQFE
+594 EIQFE
-599 KTFAQVRKTV
+599 KTFATVRKTV
-609 TATETEYA
+609 RGTEEDYTR
-617 QLEAASKKMSTTLAM
+617 LEAASKKMSTQLAAGTDEINTVM
-632 STDDINEVM
+632 S
-641 ATAGQLGIATENIQ
+641 TAGQLGIATENIE
-655 SFSRTMIDLGNST
+655 SFTKTMIDLGNST
-668 TDLSANDGATQIAK
+668 TDLDANTAATEIAK
-682 FINIMGTSQKEV
+682 FINIMGTSQKDID
-694 RRLGSAIAYL
+694 RLGASLAYA
-704 GNNYATTEAPIME
+704 GNRYATTEAPIME
-717 MSMRLAG
+717 MAMRIAG
-724 AGKQVGLTEAQILGI
+724 AGKQVGMTEAQVIGV

-749 AEMGGSAFSKALI
+749 AQMGGSAFSKALI
-762 KMEVASTQGADA
+762 KMELAAETGGQSLT
-774 MGDFANIAGMS
+774 DFATVSGMT
-785 NQAFKSLWDSDPAS
+785 AEEFKNLWKADPTA
-799 AFIAFTKGLAQLD
+799 AFIAFTKGIAQMD
-812 EEGISAIATLQDLGF
+812 DEGISAIATLQDLGF

-837 RTVSASGL
+837 RTVSNTRLMEDAV
-845 LENAI
+845 
-850 ADANKA
+850 ADATRG
-856 WEENTALTEKS
+856 WQENTALTEMAGK
-867 NAIYSTTAAKLTNL
+867 IYATTAAQLTNL

-891 IASDLTPVVHN
+891 IASDLTPTIQN
-902 LMSAASDLL
+902 LMSSASDLL

-916 LDEQQRLSIIKWGAV
+916 LDEEQRLSIIKWGAV
-931 AAAMGPALLIMGR
+931 AAAMGPALLILGR
-944 LIGVAGSVAGALG
+944 LVGAVGSVAGALG
-957 KGMTAVGKFSAAVA
+957 KGMLAVGRFSAAVK
-971 GAGGGMTGFLKVI
+971 GAGGGVSGLLKVV
-984 GSSKLAMVALSA
+984 GSSKLAMAGLTA
-996 AVVYGAYKLYDYASG
+996 AVIYGAYKLYDYASG
-1011 AKAARDALEGMNKT
+1011 AKAAREALEGMNKT

-1041 KGLGFF
+1041 KGLDFF
-1047 GLSTEDFQKT
+1047 GLNAEDFQKT
-1057 ATKTISTVQ
+1057 AAKTTSTVQ

-1116 DAAKAQEINA
+1116 DTAKAQEINA

-1157 WQGLMDQKQEIL
+1157 WQGLMDQKQAIL

-1174 AEEPEGGAEAYDTIA
+1174 AEEPEGGTEAYDVIA
-1189 KKVRAAEARAKAVG
+1189 KKVRAAEARAAAMG
-1203 QDVDSSL
+1203 QKVDPPL
-1210 YQEATLATSQG
+1210 YEEATLAASQG
-1221 YAEVLQQLNDQY
+1221 YAAVLQQINDQY

-1240 NQINNATER
+1240 NQLNDATER
-1249 QNQLNA
+1249 QNQLDA
-1255 LNEKYKSQRA
+1255 LNEKYKSQRT
-1265 AAAKEYMQA
+1265 AAAKEYLQA
-1274 ADGYMAHVLDAKDM
+1274 TDGYMAHVLDEKDM
-1288 QDTENQLNR
+1288 RNTENQLNR

-1340 LLTQVSSQVALL
+1340 LLTQVASQVALL

-1367 DVDIANITRMLDL
+1367 DVDIANITQMLDL
-1380 YAEIGQHL
+1380 YAEIGQYL
-1388 SNFKNIADIQPLN
+1388 SDFKNIADIQPLN
-1401 EMVNGAIS
+1401 EMYNGAIS

-1434 PGAAITTDAQVTS
+1434 PGAAITTNAQVTS

-1458 ATIQATVSE
+1458 AIVTATVGK

-1474 ASTEKLTP
+1474 ASKEELTP
-1482 KGIVAYVNA
+1482 SGVVAYVSA
-1491 YNDLLPEGKK
+1491 YNDLRGDKK
-1501 ADTSKLTPEVAEAF
+1501 ADLSLLKPEVAEAF

-1526 DITKLTPDE
+1526 DVTKLTPDE

-1548 GANKEELIPACNAF
+1548 GTDKEALKPACEAF

-1573 DGLKVKALI
+1573 DGLKVKALT
-1582 GTMIAYANAT
+1582 GMMIAYANAA

-1597 MFLTSNLR
+1597 LFLTSNLQ
-1605 GVVRKFAVAAG
+1605 GVVRKFAVAMG
-1616 VDEDELLAALKREV
+1616 VDEAELLAALKREV

-1638 PTLNVQLPGTIYL
+1638 PTLNVQIPGTIYL

-1668 VPIDGRIRLGNLTE
+1668 VPIAGRIRLGSLTE
-1682 SEWESALGEN
+1682 AEWESALGQN

-1698 DGVEVDANVAEATGV
+1698 DGVEVDVSVAEAAGV
-1713 DEKTLALITTNED
+1713 DEKTLALITMNED
-1726 GTKTYNVIITAQVT
+1726 GTKTYNVIIAAQVT

-1765 MAAGIMPAT
+1765 MAAGILPAT
-1774 TMDLINSAMKR
+1774 TMDLIDSAMKR
-1785 IQSYQETKDLNWWD
+1785 IQSYQKTKDWSGWD
-1799 KYWAGVLQGA
+1799 KFWARILHGESTDLGV
-1809 STNLGTLN
+1809 LN
-1817 TSMNLDFNQ
+1817 TSMSLDFNQ
-1826 DTVAE
+1826 GTVAE
-1831 LSAYIG
+1831 LSTYIG
-1837 EVVAAIQQGAEV
+1837 EIVAAIQQGENV
-1849 SDEDLVNLK
+1849 SAEDLENLK

-1865 GLQDTGTGAHIL
+1865 VLQETGTGTHIL
-1877 AGAAEGMTAGGVDT
+1877 AGAAEGMTAGGIDT
-1891 TVDTLITNLGT
+1891 SVDTLIANLGT
-1902 AIQNAES
+1902 VIQGAEA
-1909 KLQESGQQIGAG
+1909 KFQESGEQIAAG
-1921 IGEGQKS
+1921 IGEGQKD
-1928 YDFGDD
+1928 YDFSTD
-1934 AETTFT
+1934 AETTIA
-1940 NDLNALDEAADIN
+1940 NDEAALNDAAVIH
-1953 SPSKRMIP
+1953 SPSQRMKPI
-1961 TGESI
+1961 GGFI
-1966 SEGVGV
+1966 SAGIGA
-1972 GMAQYDFSGDATAT
+1972 GMTEYDFSGDAAAT
-1986 MANLESAISGAFL
+1986 VANLESALNAAF
-1999 TSSLRSVGLN
+1999 TANSTRSVGLN

-2022 SAVISAM
+2022 AAVISAM
-2029 RSAAQSAVAAAKRA
+2029 RSAAQNAVAAAKSA

-2057 GVMTMKGFGQG
+2057 GAMTMKGFGQG
-2068 VLEETKEQA
+2068 VLQETKEQA
-2077 QIIRNASRYLTN
+2077 QIIRNASRYLTT

-2122 VRSEQDV
+2122 IRSEQDAR
-2129 HDLAIEI
+2129 DLAVEI